1 MGDIFTL
8 TDKLERAMVKGTGL
22 QISETEL
29 RVMIDEG
36 IIDVFFAAELRVLKS
51 ERFAP
56 RACANQPT

>member
-8 TDKLERAMVKGTGL
+8 TDKLERAMLKDTGF

-36 IIDVFFAAELRVLKS
+36 IVDAFFAAKLRVLRS
-51 ERFAP
+51 HRFAP
-56 RACANQPT
+56 RASANRTT

>member
-8 TDKLERAMVKGTGL
+8 TDKLERAMLKGTGF

-36 IIDVFFAAELRVLKS
+36 IVDAFLAAKLRVLKS
-51 ERFAP
+51 DRFTP
-56 RACANQPT
+56 RANTDRPT